1 MATPRNKEVKPD
13 LVEVFTDEDGND
25 FTIEI
30 YSSTDQI
37 YVGRGAYRKNQSQ
50 DRFLEALE
58 IVVDDY
64 LTAKGPKKPKSDYM
78 DSPSKF
84 AREMLLRMKS
94 LDSDISDTS
103 SLRKTLYPEV
113 KLHLMALT
121 NAVNKNNARYKPKI

>member
-1 MATPRNKEVKPD
+1 VATPRNKEVKPD

-37 YVGRGAYRKNQSQ
+37 HVDRGAYRKNQSQ

-64 LTAKGPKKPKSDYM
+64 LTANGPKLPGNDYM
-78 DSPSKF
+78 ASPSAF
-84 AREMLLRMKS
+84 AREMSLRMKS
-94 LDSDISDTS
+94 LDPNISDTS
-103 SLRKTLYPEV
+103 SLRKTLYPKV
-113 KLHLMALT
+113 KFHLKALT
-121 NAVNKNNARYKPKI
+121 NALNKNNARYKPKM